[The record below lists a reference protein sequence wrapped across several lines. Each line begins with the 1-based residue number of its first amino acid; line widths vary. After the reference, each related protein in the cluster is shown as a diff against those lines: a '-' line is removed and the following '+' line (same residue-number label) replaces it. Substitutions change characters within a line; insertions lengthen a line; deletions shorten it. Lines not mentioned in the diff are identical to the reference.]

1 MRNQSLILMFSRAI
15 ATLVVA
21 SASMQGVAQ
30 APSTATDGKRFAL
43 VIGNRSYIRGPL
55 DNPGNDAFVMDAVLR
70 QLGFAVELRY
80 DLTRSR
86 MNSELD
92 ELSKRA
98 KGAEAVLVY
107 YSGHGVQDRG
117 KNFLLP
123 VDTMLAESSSIPEMS
138 VSVDKA
144 LDVLKRSNARV
155 TIMILDACRN
165 TPSENGRSRGDAGLE
180 MMKPAEGT
188 LIAFSTAPG
197 AVAADGKVG
206 GNSVF
211 TDALAK
217 TLAEPKRSAE
227 GVFKRVREIVATVSQ
242 RKQVPWLNSG
252 LTGDFIFN
260 SGEKAVLIPVIP
272 ANATT
277 IFSTS
282 RARDVSSQSAAPSAH
297 AWHET
302 RSPQEWQQIDREIAQ
317 RVKHISVDD
326 LSELTGRAYDG
337 DAKAQVILGD
347 SFQFGIRT
355 GAGEIRSNPDAMRWY
370 QQAANRGFPL
380 AQVRIGE
387 MYYESRGVDRN
398 VAESKRWLEMAAAQG
413 LERAKINLLQLKMQG
428 PTTPLDPK
436 ELSEAWQGFLR
447 SHIPKPSTP
456 TPK

>member
-1 MRNQSLILMFSRAI
+1 MRSQAWILLGRAL
-15 ATLVVA
+15 ATLVLA
-21 SASMQGVAQ
+21 LLSMLSFAQ
-30 APSTATDGKRFAL
+30 TLSTPTSGKRFAL
-43 VIGNRSYIRGPL
+43 VIGNSSYIRGAL
-55 DNPGNDAFVMDAVLR
+55 DNPGNDAFVMDGVLR

-123 VDTMLAESSSIPEMS
+123 IDTLLAESSSIPEMS

-144 LDVLKRSNARV
+144 LEVLKRSGARV

-165 TPSENGRSRGDAGLE
+165 TPSDSGRSRGDGGLQS
-180 MMKPAEGT
+180 MRPAEGT

-197 AVAADGKVG
+197 ALAADGRPG

-211 TDALAK
+211 TEALAK
-217 TLAEPKRSAE
+217 SLIEPRRPAED
-227 GVFKRVREIVATVSQ
+227 VFKRVREIVATTSQ

-252 LTGDFIFN
+252 LTGEFIFN
-260 SGEKAVLIPVIP
+260 SGEKVVVIPVIP
-272 ANATT
+272 LSATT
-277 IFSTS
+277 IAFTS
-282 RARDVSSQSAAPSAH
+282 RARGATKQDAAPSAIR
-297 AWHET
+297 WNDPL
-302 RSPQEWQQIDREIAQ
+302 SPEKWLQIDWEIEQ
-317 RVKHISVDD
+317 RVKRISVDD

-347 SFQFGIRT
+347 AFQYGIRT
-355 GAGEIRSNPDAMRWY
+355 GAGAIRSNPEAMRWY
-370 QQAANRGFPL
+370 QHAARRGYPL

-387 MYYESRGVDRN
+387 MYYESSGVDRN

-413 LERAKINLLQLKMQG
+413 LQRAKINLLQLKMQD
-428 PTTPLDPK
+428 PATPPDPK
-436 ELSEAWQGFLR
+436 ELMEAWKSLILKQ
-447 SHIPKPSTP
+447 IPKPREQP
-456 TPK
+456 AK

>member
-1 MRNQSLILMFSRAI
+1 MVRALAALMLA
-15 ATLVVA
+15 L
-21 SASMQGVAQ
+21 ASMQAIAQ
-30 APSTATDGKRFAL
+30 PPPTATDGKRFAL

-92 ELSKRA
+92 ELSRRA

-123 VDTMLAESSSIPEMS
+123 VDTMLSDSSSIPEMS

-144 LDVLKRSNARV
+144 LDVLKRSGARV

-165 TPSENGRSRGDAGLE
+165 TPSENGRSRGGAGLE
-180 MMKPAEGT
+180 LMKSAEGT

-197 AVAADGKVG
+197 AVAADGKAG

-211 TDALAK
+211 TEALAK
-217 TLAEPKRSAE
+217 SLAEPKRSAE

-252 LTGDFIFN
+252 LTGEFIFN
-260 SGEKAVLIPVIP
+260 SGEKAVVIPVIP
-272 ANATT
+272 ANPTT
-277 IFSTS
+277 VASTS
-282 RARDVSSQSAAPSAH
+282 RARDVTRQIAAPSTTR
-297 AWHET
+297 WRET
-302 RSPQEWQQIDREIAQ
+302 RSPEEWLQVDWEIAQ
-317 RVKHISVDD
+317 RVKRISVDD

-347 SFQFGIRT
+347 AFQYGIRT

-370 QQAANRGFPL
+370 QQAGNRGYPL

-398 VAESKRWLEMAAAQG
+398 LAESKRWLELAAAQG
-413 LERAKINLLQLKMQG
+413 LERARINLLQLRMHG
-428 PTTPLDPK
+428 SATPPDPK
-436 ELSEAWQGFLR
+436 ELLDAWKGLMLNY
-447 SHIPKPSTP
+447 IPKPSAP
-456 TPK
+456 PPK